1 MQNRP
6 QDALPDC
13 HAALEADETYRRA
26 LERAASC
33 HRRMGDLKM
42 AEEVLA
48 QAVAASATAS
58 HTTGDDRAALISRLA
73 EVRQLREEVCC
84 LLYRGRHAWPSC
96 MEVNGCTCTYAI
108 SSQHK
113 LSPPF
118 LCCSP
123 V

>member
-33 HRRMGDLKM
+33 HRRMGDLKK
-42 AEEVLA
+42 AEQVLA

-58 HTTGDDRAALISRLA
+58 SSSAEDRAALSNRLA
-73 EVRQLREEVCC
+73 EVRQLRAEVC
-84 LLYRGRHAWPSC
+84 R
-96 MEVNGCTCTYAI
+96 
-108 SSQHK
+108 
-113 LSPPF
+113 PF
-118 LCCSP
+118 STGIDS
-123 V
+123 